1 MSNDVETTK
10 AYGAAR
16 KETKYH
22 AKSFYFS
29 SFALPSLKR
38 LRAFAVYAL
47 CRRIDDRIDE
57 AEPGE
62 DLKAAGHEL
71 RELLASIYSGTCS
84 DADLFEMPWIPA
96 IQDTIR
102 ECEIPRDY
110 FDDLIRG
117 VEMDRGPVRLENWE
131 ELDRYCYLVA
141 GVVGLMMT
149 RVFGLEDRKYEKEA
163 IDLGCAMQLTNILR
177 DVQEDL
183 ERNRIYLPR
192 EELESFGIQSDDLAR
207 ARHSDEWR
215 AFMEF
220 QIDRARS
227 YYRSSEAGIVHLS
240 RDGARRTVWVMRDV
254 YAGILEEIEKV
265 DYDVFRGRCF
275 VSFPRKCG
283 LVLKRLMLQ

>member
-1 MSNDVETTK
+1 MPKNAEMK
-10 AYGAAR
+10 QAYQAAR
-16 KETKYH
+16 RETRFH

-29 SFALPSLKR
+29 SFALPRVKR
-38 LRAFAVYAL
+38 RHAYAVYAL

-62 DLKAAGHEL
+62 NLRTAVAEL
-71 RELLASIYSGTCS
+71 RVLLESIYAGACS
-84 DADLFEMPWIPA
+84 EADCFEMPWIPA
-96 IQDTIR
+96 IQQTIR
-102 ECEIPRDY
+102 QCEIPRQY

-163 IDLGCAMQLTNILR
+163 VDLGCAMQLTNILR

-183 ERNRIYLPR
+183 DRDRIYLPR
-192 EELESFGIQSDDLAR
+192 EEIESFGLDPQQLEQ
-207 ARHSDEWR
+207 ARHSSEWK

-227 YYRSSEAGIVHLS
+227 YYRSSEPGITQLPP
-240 RDGARRTVWVMRDV
+240 DGARRTVWVMRDV

-265 DYDVFRGRCF
+265 EYDVFGGRCF

-283 LVLKRLMLQ
+283 LVLRRLVLQ